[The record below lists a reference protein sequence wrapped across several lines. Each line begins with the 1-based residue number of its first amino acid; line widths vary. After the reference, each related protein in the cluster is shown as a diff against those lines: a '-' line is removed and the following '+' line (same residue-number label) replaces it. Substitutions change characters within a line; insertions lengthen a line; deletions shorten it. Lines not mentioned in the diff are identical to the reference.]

1 MSDLPD
7 RLPVVRQVRFGPWI
21 VWIPET
27 LRERGRG
34 LLGRSGLEPNEGLLL
49 EHSRSVHT
57 FGMRFPIDAVLL
69 DRDDRVIAVVR
80 LSPNRVLLPRARVR
94 AVLEVAAGE
103 GRRFTPGARVGSTT
117 RDAPNSAPRAR
128 SEPPG
133 RRRTRP

>member
-1 MSDLPD
+1 MHRVSI
-7 RLPVVRQVRFGPWI
+7 GPWVI
-21 VWIPET
+21 WIPKT
-27 LRERGRG
+27 WRERARG

-69 DRDDRVIAVVR
+69 DRDDRVIGVVR
-80 LSPNRVLLPRARVR
+80 LPPNRVLLPRPRVR
-94 AVLEVAAGE
+94 AVLEVAPGQ

-117 RDAPNSAPRAR
+117 RDAPSTGRRAR
-128 SEPPG
+128 SEAPR

>member
-1 MSDLPD
+1 MQRVNIGSL
-7 RLPVVRQVRFGPWI
+7 V

-27 LRERGRG
+27 LRERAWG
-34 LLGRSGLEPNEGLLL
+34 LLGRSELEPNEGLLL
-49 EHSRSVHT
+49 ERSRSVHT

-80 LSPNRVLLPRARVR
+80 LSPNRVLLPRSRVR
-94 AVLEVAAGE
+94 SVLEVAAGE
-103 GRRFTPGARVGSTT
+103 GRRFTPGSRVGSTT
-117 RDAPNSAPRAR
+117 PDAPNSDHRAR

>member
-1 MSDLPD
+1 MQRVNIGSL
-7 RLPVVRQVRFGPWI
+7 V

-27 LRERGRG
+27 LRERARG
-34 LLGRSGLEPNEGLLL
+34 LLGRSELQPNEGLLL
-49 EHSRSVHT
+49 ERSRSVHT

-80 LSPNRVLLPRARVR
+80 LSPNRVLLPRGRVR
-94 AVLEVAAGE
+94 SVLEVAAGE

-117 RDAPNSAPRAR
+117 RDAPNSAHR
-128 SEPPG
+128 SRGEPPG

>member
-1 MSDLPD
+1 MRRVSLGSWD
-7 RLPVVRQVRFGPWI
+7 

-27 LRERGRG
+27 ARERARG

-49 EHSRSVHT
+49 EHTRSVHT
-57 FGMRFPIDAVLL
+57 FGMRFSIDAVLL
-69 DRDDRVIAVVR
+69 DRDDRVTGVVR
-80 LSPNRVLLPRARVR
+80 LSPNRVLLPRPHVR

-117 RDAPNSAPRAR
+117 HDAQSSAHPAR
-128 SEPPG
+128 SEPRG